1 MRIKVEAKIHP
12 SEDPEKVR
20 EAVETLFPE
29 LEIKISDDYLIGK
42 SKDFEALKT
51 FKNKLGLQAI
61 RDSARREFKK
71 SKEGDSLRFFLN
83 RQAATVHKISF
94 SGQDTPLGPIEVFIE
109 SEDIDDIIDFLAPGK
124 EKRKSG

>member
-1 MRIKVEAKIHP
+1 MQIKVEAKIHP

-20 EAVETLFPE
+20 EAVEALFPE

-42 SKDFEALKT
+42 SKDLEALET
-51 FKNKLGLQAI
+51 FKNQLGLQAI
-61 RDSARREFKK
+61 RDSARREIKK
-71 SKEGDSLRFFLN
+71 SKEEGSLHFFLN

-94 SGQDTPLGPIEVFIE
+94 SGQDTPLGPIKVFIE
-109 SEDIDDIIDFLAPGK
+109 SEDIDNTIDYLAPGK